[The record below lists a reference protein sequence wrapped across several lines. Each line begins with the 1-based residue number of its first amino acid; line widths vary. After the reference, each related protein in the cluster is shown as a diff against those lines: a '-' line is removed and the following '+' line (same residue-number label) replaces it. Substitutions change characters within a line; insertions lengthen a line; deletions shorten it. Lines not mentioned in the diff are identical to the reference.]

1 MVQDITS
8 SGVAAGELRQ
18 FVERVERV
26 NEERDAL
33 ADDLRDIY
41 AEAKGR
47 GFDVKALKKIISM
60 RRKSPT
66 EREEEDAMVALY
78 CDALGMEPPTT
89 LPPSAAPKAAK
100 VYPSGDAR
108 NL

>member
-18 FVERVERV
+18 FVQRIETI
-26 NEERDAL
+26 EEDIRACN
-33 ADDLRDIY
+33 DDKKDIY

-100 VYPSGDAR
+100 THPAGDAR